1 MKREEENRQK
11 QALLA
16 RLEAEQKK
24 ANEKKKPKPKK
35 PLKYGADGAIKVSS
49 ILDR

>member
-1 MKREEENRQK
+1 MD
-11 QALLA
+11 AW
-16 RLEAEQKK
+16 
-24 ANEKKKPKPKK
+24 KKKPKPKK